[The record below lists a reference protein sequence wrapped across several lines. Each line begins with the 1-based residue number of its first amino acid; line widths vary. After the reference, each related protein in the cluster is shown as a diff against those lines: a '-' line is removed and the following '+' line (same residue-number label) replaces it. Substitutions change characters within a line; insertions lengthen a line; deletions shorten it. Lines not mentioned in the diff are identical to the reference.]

1 MESAEKWVIFLV
13 AYDDP
18 EIEPHVLAERI
29 PAHESEHLAAFLR
42 GGEVLDVLDGR
53 ATDDEVEGARRAYEK
68 SCLR

>member
-18 EIEPHVLAERI
+18 EIDPQVVAERI

-42 GGEVLDVLDGR
+42 GGEVLDVLDG
-53 ATDDEVEGARRAYEK
+53 DLSDEEVEAARRAFEK